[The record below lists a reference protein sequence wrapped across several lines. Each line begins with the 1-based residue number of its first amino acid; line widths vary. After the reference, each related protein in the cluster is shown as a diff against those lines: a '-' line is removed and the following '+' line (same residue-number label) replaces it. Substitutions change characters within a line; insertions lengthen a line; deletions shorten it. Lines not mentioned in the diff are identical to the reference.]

1 MKPLLPRTLIC
12 VRAPIATLLASML
25 LTGPAFGQSIGAS
38 WEGIRATGFVP
49 PDTHGAPGPNG
60 VIAAVNLTIQYYT
73 KSGATIW
80 GPITAR
86 NFWASAGNSGSGN
99 SDIQVIF
106 DHGSRR
112 FFLMMQENTGG
123 HYYLDIACS
132 RSADP
137 QSSGTGDWLFYRFD
151 ATESSGGVTNAAGGY
166 NYGGDYP
173 GLAVDSQAL

>member
-25 LTGPAFGQSIGAS
+25 LTGPASGQSIGAS

-86 NFWASAGNSGSGN
+86 NFWSPAGNSGSGITPLDRFSVVDPN
-99 SDIQVIF
+99 STADSDGDGSQDVI
-106 DHGSRR
+106 
-112 FFLMMQENTGG
+112 E
-123 HYYLDIACS
+123 
-132 RSADP
+132 
-137 QSSGTGDWLFYRFD
+137 
-151 ATESSGGVTNAAGGY
+151 
-166 NYGGDYP
+166 
-173 GLAVDSQAL
+173 